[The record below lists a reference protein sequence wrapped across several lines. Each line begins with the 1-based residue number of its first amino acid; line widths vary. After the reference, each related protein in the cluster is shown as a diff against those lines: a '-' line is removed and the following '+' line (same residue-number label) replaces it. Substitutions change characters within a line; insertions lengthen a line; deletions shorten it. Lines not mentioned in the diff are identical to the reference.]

1 MIKFTDLQVSNLTSQ
16 LTTSADVIAKDK
28 DQSIIVKFGDYLNNA
43 LKTLN
48 DYQVRSSEM
57 RMKYITGEV
66 QDIHKVIIAGEEAKL
81 LMNLAIEVRNK
92 LIEAYKEI
100 SRMPI

>member
-1 MIKFTDLQVSNLTSQ
+1 MIKPTDLQVSDLTSQ

-28 DQSIIVKFGDYLNNA
+28 DQSIVKFGDYLNNA

-81 LMNLAIEVRNK
+81 LMKLTIEVRNK